1 MKPLVIV
8 PATALVLVVLAA
20 PVSGQSIAD
29 RIKQKVKDKASQTK
43 SDAQNAAENPSSN
56 SDSKPADAAPAAD
69 AVPVTSDAAAAPA
82 ADAAAPADA
91 TAAAPAPVSI
101 KAYQNYDFTPGDTIL
116 FADDFT
122 ETQDGEFPEQWE
134 LLKGQGVVNK
144 QQGYQAF
151 LLTDG
156 NYVQVSPRM
165 TNKTYLGP
173 QFTIEYDTFFEAG
186 AYATLVFLE
195 TGDNESI
202 ISVNNNEAGYSNGAD
217 SYTLDG
223 NLPSAINGDNYQDK
237 WHHIALAVKNKQ
249 LKVYVDQ
256 YRVLTV
262 PDMHTQPDS
271 MRMGGIGAQDTPLI
285 FRNVRVASGGGMNM
299 VGQKFTG
306 AKIVTHGIN
315 FDVDKATL
323 RPESM
328 GTLNQIVAVLN
339 ANPNLKFEID
349 GHTDNSGA
357 AARNLTLS
365 QQRADAVKAQLVSM
379 GVGAARLTTK
389 GFGDTKPM
397 SPNDAPANKA
407 NNRRVEFV
415 KVS

>member
-1 MKPLVIV
+1 MKRLVAV
-8 PATALVLVVLAA
+8 PAALLLLVAFAV
-20 PVSGQSIAD
+20 PVSGQSISD
-29 RIKQKVKDKASQTK
+29 RIKQKIKDKASQTK
-43 SDAQNAAENPSSN
+43 SDAQNKAEDSAENPSAN
-56 SDSKPADAAPAAD
+56 SDKPADAQPAADAAPAQDTAAPAAD
-69 AVPVTSDAAAAPA
+69 ATVAST
-82 ADAAAPADA
+82 
-91 TAAAPAPVSI
+91 PAPVSI

-144 QQGYQAF
+144 QQGYQAM

-173 QFTIEYDTFFEAG
+173 QFTIEYDTFFEGG
-186 AYATLVFLE
+186 AYPTLVFLE

-202 ISVNNNEAGYSNGAD
+202 ISVNDSEADYSNGAD
-217 SYTLDG
+217 SYSLSG
-223 NLPSAINGDNYQDK
+223 SLPTAISSDNYHDK
-237 WHHIALAVKNKQ
+237 WHHIAIAVKNKQ

-262 PDMHTQPDS
+262 PDMHTQPES
-271 MRMGGIGAQDTPLI
+271 MRMGGIGQQDAPLI
-285 FRNVRVASGGGMNM
+285 FRNVRIASGGGMNM
-299 VGQKFTG
+299 LGQKFTG

-328 GTLNQIVAVLN
+328 GTLNQIVALLN
-339 ANPNLKFEID
+339 ANPDLKFEID

-357 AARNLTLS
+357 AAHNLTLS
-365 QQRADAVKAQLVSM
+365 QQRADAVKSQLVTM
-379 GVGAARLTTK
+379 GISASRLTTK

-397 SPNDAPANKA
+397 SPNDTPANKA

>member
-1 MKPLVIV
+1 MKPRIAV
-8 PATALVLVVLAA
+8 PATLLVLFAFTG
-20 PVSGQSIAD
+20 PVWGQSISD
-29 RIKQKVKDKASQTK
+29 RIKQKIKDKASQTK
-43 SDAQNAAENPSSN
+43 SDAQNKPEDAAENPSAN
-56 SDSKPADAAPAAD
+56 SDKPADAQPAVNAAPVQD
-69 AVPVTSDAAAAPA
+69 AAPA
-82 ADAAAPADA
+82 ADAAAADPPP
-91 TAAAPAPVSI
+91 AAPPPVYI
-101 KAYQNYDFTPGDTIL
+101 NADPNNDLKPGEAHHL
-116 FADDFT
+116 ADDFT

-144 QQGYQAF
+144 QQGYQAM

-186 AYATLVFLE
+186 AYPTLTFLE

-202 ISVNNNEAGYSNGAD
+202 ISVNASEAGYSNGAD
-217 SYTLDG
+217 SYSLDG
-223 NLPSAINGDNYQDK
+223 SLPTAISGDNYEGK
-237 WHHIALAVKNKQ
+237 WHHIAIAVKNKQ

-262 PDMHTQPDS
+262 PDMHTQPES
-271 MRMGGIGAQDTPLI
+271 MRMGGIGAQETPLI
-285 FRNVRVASGGGMNM
+285 FRNLRVASGGGMNM
-299 VGQKFTG
+299 LGQKFTG

-339 ANPNLKFEID
+339 ANPDLKFEID

-357 AARNLTLS
+357 AAHNLTLS
-365 QQRADAVKAQLVSM
+365 QQRADAVKAQLVTM
-379 GVGAARLTTK
+379 GVAAGRLTTK
-389 GFGDTKPM
+389 GLGDTRPM
-397 SPNDAPANKA
+397 SPNDTPANKA

>member
-1 MKPLVIV
+1 MKPRIAV
-8 PATALVLVVLAA
+8 PATLLVLFAFTG
-20 PVSGQSIAD
+20 PVWGQSISD
-29 RIKQKVKDKASQTK
+29 RIKQKIKDKASQTK
-43 SDAQNAAENPSSN
+43 SDAQNKTEDAAENPSAN
-56 SDSKPADAAPAAD
+56 SDKPADAQPAVNAAPVQD
-69 AVPVTSDAAAAPA
+69 AAPA
-82 ADAAAPADA
+82 ADAAAADA
-91 TAAAPAPVSI
+91 PAAAPAPVSI
-101 KAYQNYDFTPGDTIL
+101 KAYQNYDFTPGEAIL

-144 QQGYQAF
+144 QQGYQAM

-186 AYATLVFLE
+186 AYPTLTFLE

-202 ISVNNNEAGYSNGAD
+202 ISVNASEAGYSNGAD
-217 SYTLDG
+217 SYSLDG
-223 NLPSAINGDNYQDK
+223 SLPTAISGDNYEGK
-237 WHHIALAVKNKQ
+237 WHHIAIAVKNKQ

-262 PDMHTQPDS
+262 PDMHTQPES
-271 MRMGGIGAQDTPLI
+271 MRMGGIGAQETPLI

-299 VGQKFTG
+299 LGQKFTG

-339 ANPNLKFEID
+339 ANPDLKFEID

-357 AARNLTLS
+357 AAHNLTLS
-365 QQRADAVKAQLVSM
+365 QQRADAVKAQLVTM
-379 GVGAARLTTK
+379 GVAAGRLTTK
-389 GFGDTKPM
+389 GLGDTRPM
-397 SPNDAPANKA
+397 SPNDTPANKA